1 MSEANGSCKPD
12 ETIFFGQGESK
23 KKGREKKVTTIR
35 KDLRGNEM

>member
-23 KKGREKKVTTIR
+23 KKGRGKKVIR